1 MNNLAALGVGRLLP
15 VTVIGDDGHGYDL
28 RRELEKLPVDP
39 QHLVI
44 DSERLTPTYTK
55 PLRPD
60 EQHGWRELNRLDVR
74 TRGPLSSAAEESLL
88 EQIGTAF
95 LAADGVIVLDQINE
109 PDWGVVNQR
118 VRARLAALAADD
130 SRKLVLIDS
139 RQRLGDFSHGV
150 LKGNRAEILRA
161 AGVDET
167 ADGLDAIVQAADTLV
182 ARTHRLVFA
191 TLGESG
197 ILVKRTGAFYSQVPA
212 IPIHGPIDIVGAG
225 DSVTAAL
232 TASMLAGANEIEAA
246 QIACLVASIKI
257 QQIGTTGVATPEQ
270 VLCRR
275 KELRP

>member
-1 MNNLAALGVGRLLP
+1 
-15 VTVIGDDGHGYDL
+15 
-28 RRELEKLPVDP
+28 
-39 QHLVI
+39 
-44 DSERLTPTYTK
+44 
-55 PLRPD
+55 
-60 EQHGWRELNRLDVR
+60 
-74 TRGPLSSAAEESLL
+74 
-88 EQIGTAF
+88 
-95 LAADGVIVLDQINE
+95 
-109 PDWGVVNQR
+109 
-118 VRARLAALAADD
+118 LAADD

-246 QIACLVASIKI
+246 QIACLVASITI

-270 VLCRR
+270 VLRLR
-275 KELRP
+275 KELRRQ